1 MPRSRL
7 FLPLLAALTVLTGCS
22 HPDSAIRTVA
32 DVETKRIGLM
42 MGTTSEKVAATMFP
56 KASIQR
62 FDDIMDAI
70 AAVKAGQV
78 DAAMTG
84 YPTGLLAVR
93 KNPDLLML
101 PDLLSDEHSS
111 VAVRKGDTAMLAAVN
126 EVIDELNADGTIK
139 DMIARWYHEDPS
151 PYGEVDVPA
160 VTSGEP
166 LRVGTS
172 PTREPTTFIDGN
184 RHNTGFEAEL
194 ARRIAYK
201 FKRPVEFRNMKFMGL
216 IPALQTGKIDLIVTG
231 MSATPER
238 AEKVDFSHHYFVLHQ
253 RLVVRK
259 PVAAAPAVES
269 AAAPLRS
276 EADLAHARIA
286 VLTGSASEGFATKQ
300 YPNATLS
307 QFRSLGDLTIA
318 VKTGKADAALSDE
331 DAIQELIR
339 NDASFAL
346 FGGALQT
353 FDVGAGFA
361 KNNGELR
368 QAFNTFLAD
377 LRKSGTYDDM
387 IRRWM
392 ERHETTMPAIA
403 LPKDGHPLRVG
414 TSSTGLPA
422 AAIQNNELVGFDVEL
437 IKRFGASLHRPVQF
451 DDMDFGSLIA
461 AVTAGKEDLI
471 AAGMFITPERQQSI
485 DFSDSYFRT
494 STRAFGL
501 ASRINAAPLA
511 KPEKPSFFS
520 RLRDSI
526 EANLMREKRYLLVV
540 DGLKT
545 TIVLSLLSTLVG
557 TLLGGIVCFMRLS
570 RHALLRVPAK
580 VFIDLIRGLP
590 VLVLLMLIF
599 YVVFASV
606 DISPLLVSVIA
617 FGLNF
622 GAYAAE
628 IFRSGI
634 EGIDRGQVEG
644 GISLGFTRTS
654 TFVHIV
660 LPQMIQRVLP
670 IYKGEIISLVK
681 MTSIVGYIA
690 VQDLTKVSDIIRS
703 RTFDAFFPLIG
714 AAILYFLLSWLLVLA
729 IGQVERWTNPK
740 ARRGREARS

>member
-1 MPRSRL
+1 
-7 FLPLLAALTVLTGCS
+7 
-22 HPDSAIRTVA
+22 
-32 DVETKRIGLM
+32 
-42 MGTTSEKVAATMFP
+42 
-56 KASIQR
+56 
-62 FDDIMDAI
+62 
-70 AAVKAGQV
+70 
-78 DAAMTG
+78 
-84 YPTGLLAVR
+84 
-93 KNPDLLML
+93 
-101 PDLLSDEHSS
+101 
-111 VAVRKGDTAMLAAVN
+111 
-126 EVIDELNADGTIK
+126 
-139 DMIARWYHEDPS
+139 
-151 PYGEVDVPA
+151 VDVPA

-172 PTREPTTFIDGN
+172 PTREPTTFIDGAG
-184 RHNTGFEAEL
+184 HNTGFEAEL
-194 ARRIAYK
+194 ARRIALK
-201 FKRPVEFRNMKFMGL
+201 LHRPIEFRNMKFMGL

-253 RLVVRK
+253 MLVVHK
-259 PVAAAPAVES
+259 PATATATTSEPTAP
-269 AAAPLRS
+269 PLHS

-286 VLTGSASEGFATKQ
+286 VLTGSASERFATKQ
-300 YPNATLS
+300 YPNATIS
-307 QFRSLGDLTIA
+307 QLRTFGDQTVA
-318 VKTGKADAALSDE
+318 VKTGKADAALGDL

-361 KNNGELR
+361 KSNGELR
-368 QAFNTFLAD
+368 QAFNAFLAD

-392 ERHETTMPAIA
+392 ERHETQMPVIP
-403 LPKDGHPLRVG
+403 LPKEGKPLRVG
-414 TSSTGLPA
+414 TSATGLPA
-422 AAIQNNELVGFDVEL
+422 AAIQNNTLVGFDVEL
-437 IKRFGASLHRPVQF
+437 ITRFAAAMHRPVKF

-461 AVTAGKEDLI
+461 AVSAGKEDLV

-485 DFSDSYFRT
+485 DFSDLYFRT

-501 ASRINAAPLA
+501 ASRINAAPTPA
-511 KPEKPSFFS
+511 AATPSFFS
-520 RLRDSI
+520 RLGESI

-540 DGLKT
+540 EGLKT
-545 TIVLSLLSTLVG
+545 TIVLSLLSTIVG
-557 TLLGGIVCFMRLS
+557 TLLGGIVCFMRMS
-570 RHALLRVPAK
+570 HHAILRIPAK

-606 DISPLLVSVIA
+606 DISPLVVSVIA

-644 GISLGFTRTS
+644 GISLGFTRAS

-714 AAILYFLLSWLLVLA
+714 AAVLYFLLSWLLVLA

-740 ARRGREARS
+740 ARRGREVRS